1 MLAFPLTGVI
11 LMLPSLII
19 VLFADLA
26 VPTLSP
32 LSILN
37 VIVCYIDPNVQI
49 ESQWPTERRQ
59 LACTISLA

>member
-1 MLAFPLTGVI
+1 
-11 LMLPSLII
+11 MLPSLII